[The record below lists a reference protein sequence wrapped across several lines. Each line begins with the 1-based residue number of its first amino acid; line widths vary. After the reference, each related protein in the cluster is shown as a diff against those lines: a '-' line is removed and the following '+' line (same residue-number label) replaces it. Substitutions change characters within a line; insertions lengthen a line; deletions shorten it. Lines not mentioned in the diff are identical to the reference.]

1 MQLKNRLGRVYAPYK
16 VDFIERD
23 VRPLADDEALIRIKA
38 SAICGSD
45 LHIFKGKHP
54 SAPLPVTIG
63 HEMSGTIEAVGAGV
77 TKFAAG
83 DRVTVEPC
91 IVCGKC
97 DACRHG
103 EYSFCEHISFT
114 YRNGDG
120 AMADYIV
127 IKEPYIYKLPERLS
141 FEEGSLIEPLS
152 VATHAVRRA
161 DIKLG
166 ERVAVMGAGAIG
178 LMVTALCRLSGASD
192 IIVSDAS
199 AHRLEVARE
208 FGATATV
215 LAPGEDI
222 VEAVAARTNGK
233 GVDKSFE
240 CVGREQT
247 FVQAMKTL
255 RKNGLATIV
264 GIFEQPDITIPAA
277 RFITHEIRVQGAQGY
292 CFDFPVALEASE
304 HIDLRRLITHEFPMQ
319 DLQKALETC
328 LDRDSGAIKVV
339 LKPSQK

>member
-1 MQLKNRLGRVYAPYK
+1 MPLKNRLGRVCEPYK

-23 VRPLADDEALIRIKA
+23 VRALAEDEVLIKIKA

-54 SAPLPVTIG
+54 AVSLPVTIG
-63 HEMSGTIEAVGAGV
+63 HEMSGTVEVLGGGV
-77 TKFAAG
+77 TKLKRG

-97 DACRHG
+97 DACRRG

-127 IKEPYIYKLPERLS
+127 IKEPYVYRLPDRLS
-141 FEEGSLIEPLS
+141 FDEGSLIEPLS

-166 ERVAVMGAGAIG
+166 ERVAIVGAGAIG
-178 LMVTALCRLSGASD
+178 LLVTALCRLSGAAQ
-192 IIVSDAS
+192 ILVSDAS
-199 AHRLEVARE
+199 EQRLAIARE
-208 FGATATV
+208 FGATHTV
-215 LAPGEDI
+215 LAPAQDI
-222 VEAVAARTNGK
+222 AQAALDATGGK

-247 FVQAMKTL
+247 FVQTMLALK
-255 RKNGLATIV
+255 KNGLATIV
-264 GIFEQPDITIPAA
+264 GIFEQPNITIPAT

-292 CFDFPVALEASE
+292 CFDFLVALQASE
-304 HIDLRRLITHEFPMQ
+304 HIDLQRLITHTYALEQ
-319 DLQKALETC
+319 LQTALETC
-328 LDRDSGAIKVV
+328 LDRESGAVKVV
-339 LKPSQK
+339 LHPED